1 MICLAWNEGSL
12 NKNFR
17 KGGISVKQVIQTLKR
32 RDAEKRIP
40 VLRLE
45 IDYELATLFDA
56 MQAEDIEQMNKSK
69 RKLEKFR
76 QEMLQLE
83 A

>member
-1 MICLAWNEGSL
+1 M
-12 NKNFR
+12 
-17 KGGISVKQVIQTLKR
+17 KQVIQTLKR

-45 IDYELATLFDA
+45 IDYELATLYDA
-56 MQAEDIEQMNKSK
+56 MTAGDAEQINKCK
-69 RKLEKFR
+69 RKLEIFR

>member
-1 MICLAWNEGSL
+1 
-12 NKNFR
+12 
-17 KGGISVKQVIQTLKR
+17 VKQVIQTLKR

-45 IDYELATLFDA
+45 IDYELATLYDA
-56 MQAEDIEQMNKSK
+56 MLAKDTSQMNKCK
-69 RKLEKFR
+69 RKLELLR